1 MLEIVFSDSEKLLLE
16 RSNLFN
22 KEDILSLTFLLSMGK
37 LDDFEYQTKRTIGD
51 IEVNIPSEISKLKN
65 KVKDYK
71 NIRIWYAS
79 NVNEDYL
86 SMMYVVYLCSDK
98 NIQVVDGYQRYGISG
113 YADDEIKDLVKK
125 SRVLSKEEIQ
135 EYILKWNKI
144 YDANSEVRFLNNG
157 EIINESYE
165 CFDSEILDKLSSLG
179 ELQEWSFIGNCMANN
194 LKSFVMSVCYKSRV
208 DYLKSIGKIVVT
220 KTVTEKNMIGEDRI
234 RNYIKIKDN
243 K

>member
-22 KEDILSLTFLLSMGK
+22 KENILSLTFLLSMEK
-37 LDDFEYQTKRTIGD
+37 LDDFEHQTKRAIGD
-51 IEVNIPSEISKLKN
+51 MEVNIPSEISKLKN
-65 KVKDYK
+65 KVKDYE

-86 SMMYVVYLCSDK
+86 SMEYVVYLCSDK
-98 NIQVVDGYQRYGISG
+98 NIEVVDGYQRNGITG
-113 YADDEIKDLVKK
+113 YADDEIKDLVKE
-125 SRVLSKEEIQ
+125 SRVLTKEEIQ

-144 YDANSEVRFLNNG
+144 YDENTEVRFLNNG

-165 CFDSEILDKLSSLG
+165 CFDNEILDKLSSLG
-179 ELQEWSFIGNCMANN
+179 ESKEWSFIGICMANN
-194 LKSFVMSVCYKSRV
+194 LKSFAMCVCYKSRV

-220 KTVTEKNMIGEDRI
+220 KTVTEKNIIGEDRTI
-234 RNYIKIKDN
+234 NYIKVKED

>member
-51 IEVNIPSEISKLKN
+51 IEVNIPSEISKLKS

-135 EYILKWNKI
+135 EYILK
-144 YDANSEVRFLNNG
+144 
-157 EIINESYE
+157 
-165 CFDSEILDKLSSLG
+165 
-179 ELQEWSFIGNCMANN
+179 
-194 LKSFVMSVCYKSRV
+194 
-208 DYLKSIGKIVVT
+208 
-220 KTVTEKNMIGEDRI
+220 
-234 RNYIKIKDN
+234 
-243 K
+243 

>member
-22 KEDILSLTFLLSMGK
+22 KDDILSLTFLLSMGK
-37 LDDFEYQTKRTIGD
+37 LDDFEHQIKRIIGD
-51 IEVNIPSEISKLKN
+51 MEANVPSEISKLKN
-65 KVKDYK
+65 KIKDYE

-79 NVNEDYL
+79 NVNEEYL

-98 NIQVVDGYQRYGISG
+98 NIEVVDGYQRTGISG

-125 SRVLSKEEIQ
+125 SKILTKEEIQ

-144 YDANSEVRFLNNG
+144 YDENSEVRFLNNN
-157 EIINESYE
+157 EIISESYE
-165 CFDSEILDKLSSLG
+165 FFDNAILNKLSSLG
-179 ELQEWSFIGNCMANN
+179 EMKEWSLVANCMVTHFLN
-194 LKSFVMSVCYKSRV
+194 FDMDVCYKSRI
-208 DYLKSIGKIVVT
+208 DYLKSIDKIVVT
-220 KTVTEKNMIGEDRI
+220 KTVTEKNILGEDWTI
-234 RNYIKIKDN
+234 NYIKVKDE

>member
-1 MLEIVFSDSEKLLLE
+1 MLEIVFSDSERLLLE

-22 KEDILSLTFLLSMGK
+22 KDDILSLTFILSMGK
-37 LDDFEYQTKRTIGD
+37 LDDFEHQTKRTIGD
-51 IEVNIPSEISKLKN
+51 IEVNIPTEISELKN
-65 KVKDYK
+65 KVKNYE

-98 NIQVVDGYQRYGISG
+98 NIEVVDGYQRNGISG
-113 YADDEIKDLVKK
+113 YADDEIKDLVKE
-125 SRVLSKEEIQ
+125 SRVLTKEEIQ

-144 YDANSEVRFLNNG
+144 YDENTEVRFLNNG

-165 CFDSEILDKLSSLG
+165 YFDNEILDKLSFLG
-179 ELQEWSFIGNCMANN
+179 ESKEWSFIGNCMANN
-194 LKSFVMSVCYKSRV
+194 LKSFAMCVCYKSRV

-220 KTVTEKNMIGEDRI
+220 KTVTEKNIIGEDRTI
-234 RNYIKIKDN
+234 NYINVKEDK
-243 K
+243 

>member
-37 LDDFEYQTKRTIGD
+37 LDDFEHQTKRVIGD
-51 IEVNIPSEISKLKN
+51 IEVNIPSEISKLNN
-65 KVKDYK
+65 KVKDYE

-98 NIQVVDGYQRYGISG
+98 NIEVVDGYQRNGITG
-113 YADDEIKDLVKK
+113 YADDEIKDLVKE
-125 SRVLSKEEIQ
+125 SRVLTKEEIG

-144 YDANSEVRFLNNG
+144 YDKNTEVRFLNNG

-165 CFDSEILDKLSSLG
+165 YFDNAILDKLSSLG
-179 ELQEWSFIGNCMANN
+179 ESKEWSFIGNCMANN
-194 LKSFVMSVCYKSRV
+194 LKNFAMCVFYKSRV

-220 KTVTEKNMIGEDRI
+220 KIVTEKNMIGEDRTI
-234 RNYIKIKDN
+234 NYIKVKED

>member
-144 YDANSEVRFLNNG
+144 YDANSEVRILNNG

-165 CFDSEILDKLSSLG
+165 CFDSEILDKLYSLG
-179 ELQEWSFIGNCMANN
+179 ELKEWSFIGNCMANN

>member
-51 IEVNIPSEISKLKN
+51 IEVSIPSEISKLKN

-179 ELQEWSFIGNCMANN
+179 KLKEWSFIGSCMANN
-194 LKSFVMSVCYKSRV
+194 LKSFVMGVCYKSRV

>member
-51 IEVNIPSEISKLKN
+51 IEVNIPSEISKLKS

-165 CFDSEILDKLSSLG
+165 SFDSEILDKLSSLG
-179 ELQEWSFIGNCMANN
+179 ELKEWSFIVSCMANN
-194 LKSFVMSVCYKSRV
+194 LKSFVMAVCYKSRV

-234 RNYIKIKDN
+234 RNYIRIKDN